1 MAHIAMLIPNLKGGG
16 AERITLRIADGLVNL
31 GHHVDIVLFEPAFDF
46 NGEIPS
52 NARPMVLCRRDVTRA
67 SSDVPRS
74 ALWRDECAPLKLL
87 VRLAAAAGANR
98 LRLLMLR
105 PKVAACVLRLVP
117 YIERERPDVIF
128 ANLPLMEYS
137 ALFAAR
143 TLLPPVPPI
152 VPVVH
157 SAFGQSSKES
167 RRRRLLFPRVAHVV
181 AVSRG
186 VAENVYVASGVERER
201 ITAIHNPAFSP
212 RIALLCQSHPD
223 HHWFTDSGPPI
234 VLGVGRLVPD
244 KDFLTLLEAFR
255 IVRTQHACRL
265 LILGEG
271 RMRRALERRA
281 RALDLSDHVSLPG
294 WVENPFAFMSRASL
308 FALSSRREGF
318 ANVLVEALACGCP
331 AVSTDCP
338 EGPSEILGAPEL
350 LAPVGDPK
358 ALAQVMLQALR
369 RPVSGSALKARAAR
383 FSVEQAAKK
392 YDELI
397 SMVCC

>member
-1 MAHIAMLIPNLKGGG
+1 M
-16 AERITLRIADGLVNL
+16 NL

-265 LILGEG
+265 LISYAPENQKGTG
-271 RMRRALERRA
+271 RWLWISWTRIPVEKPSLVSRR
-281 RALDLSDHVSLPG
+281 LPG
-294 WVENPFAFMSRASL
+294 SFLRRDRRRQAWRRRCGAWPRRTGRTDLILDRASGSVIKRGRP
-308 FALSSRREGF
+308 AL
-318 ANVLVEALACGCP
+318 P
-331 AVSTDCP
+331 
-338 EGPSEILGAPEL
+338 
-350 LAPVGDPK
+350 
-358 ALAQVMLQALR
+358 
-369 RPVSGSALKARAAR
+369 
-383 FSVEQAAKK
+383 
-392 YDELI
+392 
-397 SMVCC
+397 